1 MAELC
6 TAFKRI
12 VPRYQ
17 FSTNQAA
24 FTIEDMTDAPIKKM
38 NGGDCFRGPMCN
50 GNKNTHRNAYGFN
63 HRPKVCPKSCNM
75 NSQQRIAP
83 GCGYCS
89 SMDTCGNW
97 KSKVRYYH
105 DM

>member
-24 FTIEDMTDAPIKKM
+24 FTIEDMKDAPLKKR
-38 NGGDCFRGPMCN
+38 NGGDCFRGKMC
-50 GNKNTHRNAYGFN
+50 GQNKLNELI
-63 HRPKVCPKSCNM
+63 VCGKCDRRCDKQM
-75 NSQQRIAP
+75 GVGR
-83 GCGYCS
+83 YCS
-89 SMDTCGNW
+89 TMDTCSNW
-97 KSKVRYYH
+97 KSKVSYYH